1 MINTSSRIDGT
12 VLDNDARRTTLAAGS
27 SPGSTTSCTSAL
39 VITQDRGGVQPAVD
53 GPSVC
58 IITDLAGIDV
68 RADGLIL
75 RELAPGV
82 SLDTVIAATAIDLDT

>member
-1 MINTSSRIDGT
+1 MVEYSLQFTGI
-12 VLDNDARRTTLAAGS
+12 AW
-27 SPGSTTSCTSAL
+27 
-39 VITQDRGGVQPAVD
+39 
-53 GPSVC
+53 C

-75 RELAPGV
+75 RELALRV